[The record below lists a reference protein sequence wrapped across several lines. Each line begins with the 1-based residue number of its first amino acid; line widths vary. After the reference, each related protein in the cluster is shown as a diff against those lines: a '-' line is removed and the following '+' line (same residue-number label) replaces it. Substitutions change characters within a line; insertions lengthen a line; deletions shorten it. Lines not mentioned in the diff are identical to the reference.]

1 LLRNCELP
9 LPDQVK
15 LSIRNIYNNVGV
27 EAFYSGGK
35 YENPHASEVEA
46 LLRNNIAI
54 LPLNSS
60 SNILDLA
67 CGTGLVT
74 STLITLGHSEVVGID
89 PFLNVEYTTRTGRPC
104 YRMSFKNIVNDGLP
118 QEFSCIICSFAL
130 HLCKN
135 SMLPDLLWRLSER
148 SNTLVV
154 ISPSKFPLIGKTE
167 VENFC
172 LTANKKRVHFRL
184 YNLPIFGF

>member
-1 LLRNCELP
+1 MGGCIA
-9 LPDQVK
+9 
-15 LSIRNIYNNVGV
+15 SIRSIYESIGV
-27 EAFYSGGK
+27 EAFYSSGMK
-35 YENPHASEVEA
+35 YENPHAREVEA
-46 LLRNNIAI
+46 LLRNNSAI
-54 LPLNSS
+54 LPLENV
-60 SNILDLA
+60 LDLA

-74 STLITLGHSEVVGID
+74 SFLKTLGHCATGLD

-104 YRMSFKNIVNDGLP
+104 YRMSFKDIVNDGLP

-130 HLCKN
+130 HLCKH

-154 ISPSKFPLIGKTE
+154 ISPTKFPIIGNPE

-172 LTANKKRVHFRL
+172 STANNKRIQFRS
-184 YNLPIFGF
+184 YNLPIMT